1 MDFSILIARI
11 EPKLRR
17 MALILNDTSIN
28 PTLRRTAHR
37 TVLESLGQ
45 VIYNKAYDM
54 TAWDF
59 EIPETLGKIF
69 DRDIAAGLARNLSDS
84 IATGNKVS
92 ITEQLPLYANKAALA
107 AQADASV
114 TAQGLGKY
122 TVLKVSLGRKKDC
135 NWCILRAQRS
145 PIYNPSPIDF
155 GRHDGCD
162 CFLEAQ
168 GFRSRNGEVK
178 NYRPRTPQ

>member
-1 MDFSILIARI
+1 MDFSKLVAKI

-17 MALILNDTSIN
+17 LALILNDSSVN
-28 PTLRRTAHR
+28 PTLRKTAHR
-37 TVLESLGQ
+37 TVLESIGQ
-45 VIYNKAYDM
+45 LIYNKAYDM
-54 TAWDF
+54 SAWDF

-84 IATGNKVS
+84 IATGNTVPVND
-92 ITEQLPLYANKAALA
+92 QLSTFANKAALA
-107 AQADASV
+107 AQSDATI
-114 TAQGLGKY
+114 TARSLGKY
-122 TVLKVSLGRKKDC
+122 TVLKVRLGRKKDC
-135 NWCILRAQRS
+135 DWCIARAQRS
-145 PIYNPSPIDF
+145 PIYNPAPTDF

-178 NYRPRTPQ
+178 NYRPQTQA